1 MAKSIFHTKTKEDY
15 LEAVRQL
22 SELTGDS
29 LGGIVHH
36 AVCGEETCI
45 FATQAL
51 LGYGNY
57 SYAVSQYGK
66 EPQLFKVGMKIVA
79 APSDSGEHFIAVGQG
94 KEAALQKLEELEAK
108 VAELKAELTK
118 PAEPL
123 FKVVLPNPNGIEG
136 ANVFS
141 LRKFTD
147 DEGITK
153 VVLAKVKLGTF
164 NANYNKAN
172 LLTEEEIK
180 KDFEWAW
187 QFAER
192 VQ

>member
-1 MAKSIFHTKTKEDY
+1 MTKSIFHTKTNEDY
-15 LEAVRQL
+15 SEAVRQL

-29 LGGIVHH
+29 LGSNSHETYGD
-36 AVCGEETCI
+36 ETCV
-45 FATQAL
+45 FAGDSL
-51 LGYGNY
+51 LTYGSY
-57 SYAVSQYGK
+57 SYALGEYGK
-66 EPQLFKVGMKIVA
+66 APQLFKVGMKIVK
-79 APSDSGEHFIAVGQG
+79 APSGSEEHFIAVGQD

-123 FKVVLPNPNGIEG
+123 YQVVLPNPNVPEN

-147 DEGITK
+147 AEGNTK
-153 VVLAKVKLGTF
+153 VVLTKVKLGTF
-164 NANYNKAN
+164 TARSNTSK
-172 LLTEEEIK
+172 LLTEDEIK
-180 KDFEWAW
+180 EDFEWAW

-192 VQ
+192 VK

>member
-1 MAKSIFHTKTKEDY
+1 MTNSIFHVKTKEDY
-15 LEAVRQL
+15 LEAVKQL
-22 SELTGDS
+22 SELTGDN
-29 LGGIVHH
+29 LPHYCWDNYG
-36 AVCGEETCI
+36 AETCI
-45 FATQAL
+45 FA
-51 LGYGNY
+51 GEYGMQY
-57 SYAVSQYGK
+57 GDRSYAKRNYGK
-66 EPQLFKVGMKIVA
+66 EPQLFQVGMKIVK
-79 APSDSGEHFIAVGQG
+79 APSDSEEYFIAVGQD

-118 PAEPL
+118 PTETL
-123 FKVVLPNPNGIEG
+123 YKVVLPNPNASKT

-147 DEGITK
+147 AEGITK
-153 VVLAKVKLGTF
+153 VILAKVKLGVF
-164 NANYNKAN
+164 NADYNKAN

-192 VQ
+192 VK